1 MDEQGRQRL
10 VSALGPS
17 LQELQL
23 NFPNEPEGQQTGKQC
38 ISTMSSVDHL
48 FHLFQSVNKENDISL
63 VLDRR
68 HFPDLR
74 LLGINLAPFSRKNEI
89 TFASFQ
95 ATISSWVNT
104 CSGELDETSTSERYL
119 TLQPFNYL
127 FARAEFVELLRAIGP
142 VIEAAICKKKIQ
154 GNQESEEE
162 EEMATQADS
171 EPHRVTLVVRD
182 LQDRLEWEDWWWQN
196 ITECFPTLSQS
207 NRVYVPNT
215 ETGK

>member
-1 MDEQGRQRL
+1 MDEQGRHRL
-10 VSALGPS
+10 VSALDPS

-23 NFPNEPEGQQTGKQC
+23 NFPNEPEGQHTGKQC
-38 ISTMSSVDHL
+38 ISTMSSVAHL
-48 FHLFQSVNKENDISL
+48 FHLLQSVNKEDDISL
-63 VLDRR
+63 ALDRR

-74 LLGINLAPFSRKNEI
+74 LLGLNLAPFSRKDDI

-142 VIEAAICKKKIQ
+142 VIEAAICKIRKSKAIKRARRKKRW
-154 GNQESEEE
+154 
-162 EEMATQADS
+162 
-171 EPHRVTLVVRD
+171 PHRPH
-182 LQDRLEWEDWWWQN
+182 RLTRSP
-196 ITECFPTLSQS
+196 I
-207 NRVYVPNT
+207 
-215 ETGK
+215 G